1 VNASTI
7 SPHLGAIQVPDELR
21 QLEGWLMWRFEENGK
36 AKPRKVPY
44 YVNGMKRHGVHGA
57 PKDRANLSTF
67 EAAVAMAKKRG
78 FDGVGI
84 ALLEDFG
91 IVALDFDN
99 CIDSDGKIHPTVD
112 RICGDTYAEFSP
124 SGKGV
129 RAFFH
134 GNVGNR
140 KDPHSEPFGLETF
153 STKGFVTVTGHTL
166 DIVDVIGNA
175 NFIAPLTAAVNDLC
189 LERFGKRVER
199 EAVTTENKPV
209 GLTKAQLEEALS
221 VLPDDQS
228 YDDWLK
234 VGMGLHHEFSGSD
247 DGFNMWDEWSQAS
260 PKYTTR
266 EYNWERWVSFGHYTD
281 RQTTAR
287 SLVRMAN
294 EHGAHII
301 LDGPAS
307 LEDFE
312 DLAAEQEP
320 VYPENSKMIAEV
332 DDTGFADISG
342 ETPEP
347 VAKKQRFEKIQADE
361 FAQGAHPGWII
372 KNVLP
377 RGELAVLFGESGSGK
392 SFAILDMVAAIAR
405 GTPWRGH
412 KVKKGRVAYVAAE
425 GAGGFR
431 KRLIAYAAR
440 QGISLKDIDLYV
452 IPDAPNLLLKEDALA
467 IAKSLGKCDVVVI
480 DTLAQT
486 TPGGNEN
493 AGEDMGKALAH
504 CKGIARATGAIVI
517 LVHHSGKDASKG
529 ARGWSGLR
537 AAADAEFEVL
547 RLPGGRILRTSKQKD
562 GDDGAAWG
570 FELDIVDVGVDE
582 DGDPVTSCVIK
593 ETEVNLAKATSAK
606 PLGEIEKAVVQAIT
620 EISEFQTA
628 GIEVGE
634 VIKMAVN
641 FIAGPK
647 DGKRDTRRQK
657 VRRALE
663 SLCDGDTSS
672 YYWDKDDDTLSIV

>member
-1 VNASTI
+1 MHS
-7 SPHLGAIQVPDELR
+7 SPTLGTLEVPESLR
-21 QLEGWLMWRFEENGK
+21 QLEGWLVWKFEDNGK

-44 YVNGMKRHGVHGA
+44 YTNGVRRHGVHGG

-67 EAAVAMAKKRG
+67 DIAKATAIKQG
-78 FDGVGI
+78 YNGVGLAI
-84 ALLEDFG
+84 LEDFG
-91 IVALDFDN
+91 LVALDFDN
-99 CIDSDGKIHPTVD
+99 CVDSDGQLHPTVQQ
-112 RICGDTYAEFSP
+112 IASESYAEFSP

-134 GNVGNR
+134 GNLGNR

-153 STKGFVTVTGHTL
+153 STKGFVTVTGDVL
-166 DIVDVIGNA
+166 PIVELVGNTD
-175 NFIAPLTAAVNDLC
+175 FIAPLTSSVNDLC
-189 LERFGKRVER
+189 LERFGNHPPKG
-199 EAVTTENKPV
+199 AVTTENKPV
-209 GLTKAQLEEALS
+209 GLTRGQIEEALS

-234 VGMGLHHEFSGSD
+234 VGMALHHEFSGSD
-247 DGFNMWDEWSQAS
+247 DGFNMWDDWSQAS

-266 EYNWERWVSFGHYTD
+266 EYNWERWVSFGHYTE
-281 RQTTAR
+281 RQATAR

-307 LEDFE
+307 MDEFE
-312 DLAAEQEP
+312 DLGNG
-320 VYPENSKMIAEV
+320 PERTDTGGA

-342 ETPEP
+342 QPQET
-347 VAKKQRFEKIQADE
+347 VAKKQRFDKVQLGK
-361 FAQGAHPGWII
+361 FAKGAHPGWII

-377 RGELAVLFGESGSGK
+377 KGELAVLFGESGSGK

-405 GTPWRGH
+405 GVPWRGH
-412 KVKKGRVAYVAAE
+412 KVKQGRVAYIAAE

-431 KRLIAYAAR
+431 KRAIAYGAR
-440 QGISLKDIDLYV
+440 QGIDIDDIDFFV
-452 IPDAPNLLLKEDALA
+452 IPDAPNLLLREDALA
-467 IAKSLGKCDVVVI
+467 IAKSLGPCSVIVI

-504 CKGIARATGAIVI
+504 CKGIARATGAMVI

-537 AAADAEFEVL
+537 AACDAEFEVL

-570 FELDIVDVGVDE
+570 FELDVVDVGVDE
-582 DGDPVTSCVIK
+582 DGDPITSCVIK

-606 PLGEIEKAVVQAIT
+606 PLGENEKAVVMAIA

-628 GIEVGE
+628 GIEVSE
-634 VIKMAVN
+634 VIKLAVSK
-641 FIAGPK
+641 IAGPT
-647 DGKRDTRRQK
+647 DGKRDTRKQK

-663 SLCDGDTSS
+663 TLSSGDTSS

>member
-1 VNASTI
+1 MNVSTI

-21 QLEGWLMWRFEENGK
+21 QLEGWLMWRFEENGA

-44 YVNGMKRHGVHGA
+44 YVNGMRRHGVHGG

-91 IVALDFDN
+91 LVALDFDN
-99 CIDSDGKIHPTVD
+99 CIDSTGKLHPTVD
-112 RICGDTYAEFSP
+112 QICGDTYAEFSP

-134 GNVGNR
+134 GNIGNR

-189 LERFGKRVER
+189 LERFGKRPER
-199 EAVTTENKPV
+199 DAVTTENKPV
-209 GLTKAQLEEALS
+209 GLTKGQIEEALS
-221 VLPDDQS
+221 VLPDDQT

-234 VGMGLHHEFSGSD
+234 VGMALHHEFSGSD

-266 EYNWERWVSFGHYTD
+266 EYNWERWVSFGHYTE
-281 RQTTAR
+281 RQATAR
-287 SLVRMAN
+287 SLVRLAN

-307 LEDFE
+307 LEEFD
-312 DLAAEQEP
+312 DLEGDTVEFQDLGPDPDAKP
-320 VYPENSKMIAEV
+320 PRFTPIRPEIFTA
-332 DDTGFADISG
+332 
-342 ETPEP
+342 
-347 VAKKQRFEKIQADE
+347 
-361 FAQGAHPGWII
+361 GAHPGWII

-377 RGELAVLFGESGSGK
+377 RAGLAVLFGESGSGK
-392 SFAILDMVAAIAR
+392 SFAVLDMAAAIAR
-405 GTPWRGH
+405 GVPWRGN
-412 KVKKGRVAYVAAE
+412 KVVKGRVVYVAAE

-431 KRLIAYAAR
+431 KRMIAYAMAH
-440 QGISLKDIDLYV
+440 GIPIADIEVLV

-467 IAKSLGKCDVVVI
+467 MAKAIGRADLVII

-504 CKGIARATGAIVI
+504 CKGISRACRAMVL
-517 LVHHSGKDASKG
+517 LVHHSGKDSSKG

-570 FELDIVDVGVDE
+570 FELSVVDIGVDE
-582 DGDPVTSCVIK
+582 DGDVISSCVIK

-606 PLGEIEKAVVQAIT
+606 PLGEIEKAVVMAIE

-628 GIEVGE
+628 GIEVSE
-634 VIKMAVN
+634 VIKLAVSK
-641 FIAGPK
+641 IAGPTE
-647 DGKRDTRRQK
+647 GKRDTRRDK
-657 VRRALE
+657 VRRALK
-663 SLCDGDTSS
+663 SLSDGDTSS
-672 YYWDKDDDTLSIV
+672 YYWDKEDDTLSIV